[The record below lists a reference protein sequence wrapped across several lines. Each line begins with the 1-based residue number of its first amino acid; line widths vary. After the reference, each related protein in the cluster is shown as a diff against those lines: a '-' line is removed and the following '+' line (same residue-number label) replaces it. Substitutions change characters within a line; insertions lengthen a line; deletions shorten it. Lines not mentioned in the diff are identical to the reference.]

1 MEELTRRTTN
11 THTEGRAHSGLA
23 PRLEMTKHDIT
34 TGEWLNLVTDKAG
47 TWEGC
52 ARSQITYFAV
62 AVYSKP
68 TLEYSA

>member
-1 MEELTRRTTN
+1 
-11 THTEGRAHSGLA
+11 
-23 PRLEMTKHDIT
+23 MTKHDIT